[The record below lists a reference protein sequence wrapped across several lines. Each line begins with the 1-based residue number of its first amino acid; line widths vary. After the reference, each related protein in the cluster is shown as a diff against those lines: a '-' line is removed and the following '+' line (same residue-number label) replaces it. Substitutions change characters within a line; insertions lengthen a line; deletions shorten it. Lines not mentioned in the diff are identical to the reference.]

1 MSESR
6 ETIAAISGSASDTR
20 ELGKALGQALGP
32 GDLVLLQGNFG
43 AGKTVLVQGIATGL
57 GIHDPI
63 TSPSFV
69 LMVEHVGEKKLVHV
83 DFFRIERADSDLI
96 AGIEDYLDDG
106 CVVAIEWPDWLPASL
121 AGTATVVRVETL
133 SDNERRISMSSAS
146 ETVVE
151 SFREA
156 AAQVSVRSARE

>member
-1 MSESR
+1 MSKSR

-20 ELGKALGQALGP
+20 ELGKALGQVLGP

-69 LMVEHVGEKKLVHV
+69 LMVEHIGEKKLVHV

-96 AGIEDYLDDG
+96 AGIEDYLDD
-106 CVVAIEWPDWLPASL
+106 
-121 AGTATVVRVETL
+121 
-133 SDNERRISMSSAS
+133 
-146 ETVVE
+146 
-151 SFREA
+151 
-156 AAQVSVRSARE
+156 